1 MQRVH
6 VHMDDEI
13 LKDIDDWRRG
23 QEDLPPRAEAVRRLV
38 HRGVKLDALSKHL
51 MELLDDGSISQTVYH
66 DIMRRI

>member
-51 MELLDDGSISQTVYH
+51 MDLLEAGKISPGTYQELINK
-66 DIMRRI
+66 I

>member
-38 HRGVKLDALSKHL
+38 HRGVKLDALHKHL
-51 MELLDDGSISQTVYH
+51 MELLDRERISQDAYQE
-66 DIMRRI
+66 IMKKL

>member
-51 MELLDDGSISQTVYH
+51 MELLDGGSISQNVYQ
-66 DIMRRI
+66 DIIRRI

>member
-1 MQRVH
+1 
-6 VHMDDEI
+6 MDDEI

-51 MELLDDGSISQTVYH
+51 MDLLDSGSISQNVYQ
-66 DIMRRI
+66 DIIRRI